1 MTDYTPPGQRLHL
14 EFSTAALS
22 ANQPTASIVT
32 HHPHVV
38 AAELLVHKQEKFL
51 LDMNPLLTCFY
62 KGKHYT
68 GTYPLCANGA
78 ISALAEY
85 DRNAI
90 TAFLN
95 NCSAGAYEASLVS
108 SVMDLATCNDLSHI
122 RSEGYCIG
130 VSEAFINPNQN
141 GIHNVQMS
149 SQFCGIPVSRDS
161 RPFTFNLKTNY
172 HQSTVITLT
181 GSDVYS
187 AFESK
192 CAGTKTTMRRL
203 REMYAATPANVAVNV
218 DVHTTALAGH
228 KVWIQAVGTAFVT
241 LYLMRRDSVK
251 RGKGV
256 HTLLIAAVD
265 VCAEMIESGGYE
277 RPVLE
282 CAICLDDVALPCWEC
297 IECGNKLHTACAS
310 KWKQSK
316 TAMCPFCRASMG

>member
-192 CAGTKTTMRRL
+192 CAGTKTTN
-203 REMYAATPANVAVNV
+203 AATA
-218 DVHTTALAGH
+218 
-228 KVWIQAVGTAFVT
+228 
-241 LYLMRRDSVK
+241 R
-251 RGKGV
+251 
-256 HTLLIAAVD
+256 D
-265 VCAEMIESGGYE
+265 VCCNPGQCCCERRCTHYGLGWPQGLDAGCRYGVCNTLPDATRLSEKRKRRAHTSDCSG
-277 RPVLE
+277 RHL
-282 CAICLDDVALPCWEC
+282 
-297 IECGNKLHTACAS
+297 
-310 KWKQSK
+310 
-316 TAMCPFCRASMG
+316 R